1 MTNCDNRGQIQMGKS
16 CAIWKLNRMRGFTI
30 AELVI
35 VVAIIGVL
43 STISL
48 PLFTRQVRMAK
59 FQHDKTSAA
68 SAKAAAEAAYL
79 MLDEKGTTKT
89 FVFDGKEAKLANTAG
104 DIDGLSAGLS
114 YGECS
119 EDDLIKVDAANN
131 DPGFVLPG
139 DSAAPK
145 GTFCTVIVKGK
156 VDGDYTSE
164 VYWGKKFEAT
174 SSPSPGTTPPPAPSN
189 PLEELVSKFPS
200 GVWPEPPTPSEPNIQ
215 PNVPVGKAYE
225 FHGKYYVQNLNPYPN
240 ATFIYDEKNGGV
252 IYWYVAP
259 DGTHYGNRDIDYNWW
274 TELDI
279 NTAHVFSSP
288 ENTLPD
294 GPNGEKNHTIVDKTR
309 PGNAGGYAN
318 QPVKSGDLFHY
329 GDEWYIRRRSSDA
342 EWASDP
348 TVETYNWIKIIF

>member
-1 MTNCDNRGQIQMGKS
+1 
-16 CAIWKLNRMRGFTI
+16 MRGFTI

-48 PLFTRQVRMAK
+48 PLFTGQVRMAK

-156 VDGDYTSE
+156 VDGGIQVPCRHLILDRRLY
-164 VYWGKKFEAT
+164 
-174 SSPSPGTTPPPAPSN
+174 SSLSCC
-189 PLEELVSKFPS
+189 
-200 GVWPEPPTPSEPNIQ
+200 
-215 PNVPVGKAYE
+215 
-225 FHGKYYVQNLNPYPN
+225 
-240 ATFIYDEKNGGV
+240 
-252 IYWYVAP
+252 
-259 DGTHYGNRDIDYNWW
+259 
-274 TELDI
+274 
-279 NTAHVFSSP
+279 
-288 ENTLPD
+288 
-294 GPNGEKNHTIVDKTR
+294 
-309 PGNAGGYAN
+309 
-318 QPVKSGDLFHY
+318 
-329 GDEWYIRRRSSDA
+329 
-342 EWASDP
+342 
-348 TVETYNWIKIIF
+348 VEHLQYR